1 MNESNENES
10 MIPEETA
17 PAVEEITA
25 EKKPEKEE
33 TPGGEE
39 EKKPGAVG
47 FLYDMV
53 EMLGLVSVVLMLI
66 FAFVVRL
73 NVVDG
78 DSMKQTLH
86 DGEYLVV
93 AELCYTPARGDI
105 VVIHDVTAKPYDN
118 PIVKRVIATA
128 GQTVDIDFDTW
139 TLTVDGEVVDESAY
153 RYLIGVQFSDHGPGR
168 GDLRPRRQPEQQCR
182 QSAGRDRD
190 RGRALR
196 GRPCGLP
203 PPAAGRVQ
211 DLQQPLRRING
222 QSVIHQPIGLEG
234 GSP

>member
-25 EKKPEKEE
+25 EEKPEKEE

-53 EMLGLVSVVLMLI
+53 EMLGLVSVALMLI
-66 FAFVVRL
+66 FAFVIRL

-153 RYLIGVQFSDHGPGR
+153 RYLNGRLLRSEYSFPITVPEGEIFVLGDNRNNSADSRQVEIGTVDVR
-168 GDLRPRRQPEQQCR
+168 CVV
-182 QSAGRDRD
+182 
-190 RGRALR
+190 GRAVCRL
-196 GRPCGLP
+196 LP
-203 PPAAGRVQ
+203 PGEFKIFSNPYA
-211 DLQQPLRRING
+211 
-222 QSVIHQPIGLEG
+222 E
-234 GSP
+234 